1 MPKPTTKLGTPHQ
14 VLKMSR
20 AALLVSVALTG
31 GLAGCAIGPNY
42 QRAPMD
48 RAQSD
53 ARRSLGG
60 KPRPHQSRGSSG

>member
-48 RAQSD
+48 LPEQYPNATQID
-53 ARRSLGG
+53 TSL
-60 KPRPHQSRGSSG
+60 PE